1 MVRLYLSRRN
11 LLTLVSKLDRNVK
24 EPGSSA
30 CMLIKNDTLHP
41 HYPASHK
48 DIQVIAVEDSD
59 YYIDREPGAIHPA
72 DEKKS
77 AS

>member
-11 LLTLVSKLDRNVK
+11 LQSLLNKLDRNVK

-30 CMLIKNDTLHP
+30 CMLVKNDTLHP

-59 YYIDREPGAIHPA
+59 YYIDREPGVVHPA
-72 DEKKS
+72 DEPK
-77 AS
+77 

>member
-1 MVRLYLSRRN
+1 
-11 LLTLVSKLDRNVK
+11 
-24 EPGSSA
+24 
-30 CMLIKNDTLHP
+30 MLIKNDTLHP

-72 DEKKS
+72 DMEK
-77 AS
+77 ANA